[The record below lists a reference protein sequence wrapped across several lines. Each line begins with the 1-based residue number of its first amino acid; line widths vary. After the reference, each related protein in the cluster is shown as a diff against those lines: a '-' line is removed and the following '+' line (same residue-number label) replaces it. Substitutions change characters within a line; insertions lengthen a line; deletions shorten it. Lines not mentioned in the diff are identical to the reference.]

1 MPGSR
6 QSKYRVPAESAVSQP
21 NPKALQPA
29 PGRLRAG
36 GLTSI
41 MHERP
46 RELHRSFMSGMHK
59 SLICFG
65 LLVTLLGAARAQQP
79 APPDSGLSLSDQ
91 LVQQVLEPLRNGMQ
105 TQNIQLVLSVFD
117 KQELESYSDLEGQL
131 RAFFQMFDQVD
142 LRYQL
147 LQATADQKQGSATAE
162 MQMDALPYERSLPA
176 ARRSAQMRLKLKLGP
191 SGWRIASFTP
201 EDFFNVE
208 YAQK

>member
-1 MPGSR
+1 
-6 QSKYRVPAESAVSQP
+6 
-21 NPKALQPA
+21 
-29 PGRLRAG
+29 
-36 GLTSI
+36 

-46 RELHRSFMSGMHK
+46 RGLHRSFMSGMHK

-91 LVQQVLEPLRNGMQ
+91 LVQQ
-105 TQNIQLVLSVFD
+105 
-117 KQELESYSDLEGQL
+117 ELESYSDLEGQL

-162 MQMDALPYERSLPA
+162 MQM
-176 ARRSAQMRLKLKLGP
+176 
-191 SGWRIASFTP
+191 
-201 EDFFNVE
+201 
-208 YAQK
+208 